1 MKKGIHPEYS
11 ETEIR
16 CSCGNIVATKSTK
29 KDITVEVCSKCHP
42 FFTGQQRFV
51 DTGGRVGRFEKRLK
65 GLKRA

>member
-1 MKKGIHPEYS
+1 MKKDIHPEYS

-16 CSCGNIVATKSTK
+16 CSCGNVVATKSTK

-42 FFTGQQRFV
+42 FLTGQQRFV

-65 GLKRA
+65 CLNRA

>member
-1 MKKGIHPEYS
+1 MKKGIQPEYS

-65 GLKRA
+65 GLKKA

>member
-29 KDITVEVCSKCHP
+29 KAITVEVCSKCHP

-65 GLKRA
+65 GLKKA